1 MNKVE
6 EKITKSISELLKE
19 KYDFLINHE
28 EINFEIPKDN
38 SKGDYASNV
47 AMRLAKELK
56 KKPIDIATEIK
67 ERLINLE
74 EIESI
79 DIAGPGFINFWMKKD
94 ALSSIINTILEE
106 GNEFGIS
113 KDKHLEKYLVEYVS
127 ANPTGILHC
136 GNARGAA
143 YGDSIYRILKA
154 NGYDVT
160 REYYIND
167 AGNQIHNLGISIY
180 ERYKGLF
187 GLDYQIPEDGY
198 AGEDITQIANEIKD
212 ADNDKWL
219 NIDSNE
225 AIDAFAQIGKEK
237 ELKRIK
243 EDLEYFNCEFDSWI
257 SEKSLYDN
265 GKVEEVI
272 KLMKEKNLI
281 YEKENALWFKS
292 SEYGDEKDRVLL
304 KSDGSYTY
312 MTPDIANHI
321 NKFER
326 GYDILVNV
334 WGADHHGYVARV
346 KAAMKAL
353 GYNSDNLRVDL
364 CQMVRMI
371 ENGVEV
377 KMSKRTGNALTIR
390 ELIDDIGVDA
400 ARYFY
405 ISKALDSHLDF
416 DLNIARSK
424 SNDNPVYYIQYAH
437 ARISSLIKQA
447 NLNINTNSFDK
458 LTNSKESDILKQLAD
473 YPNVVK
479 DAGETRSPNKI
490 CNYIYKLASLF
501 HSYYGANKI
510 VDKDDEQLS
519 IQRLALAKAVGIIL
533 ANGLSLLGVKA
544 PESM

>member
-167 AGNQIHNLGISIY
+167 AGNQIHNLGVSIY

-212 ADNDKWL
+212 VDNDKWL
-219 NIDSNE
+219 NIDPNE

-510 VDKDDEQLS
+510 VDKEDEELS

-533 ANGLSLLGVKA
+533 ANGLSLLGVNA